1 LDQLVFVRTLIL
13 SKKKRDLDAWRQEQM
28 LLAPCILF
36 TSVIELGMAGLKKP
50 QQSVHSKPVD
60 DATANECK
68 HEFTLLMRYSS
79 GPRVMRAGEPVVIH
93 RQLPVP
99 C

>member
-1 LDQLVFVRTLIL
+1 MFGKRSLLISGERAQKRILSNYGPTGVRTDPHPEQE
-13 SKKKRDLDAWRQEQM
+13 KKYLDAWRQEH
-28 LLAPCILF
+28 LLPAPCILF

-68 HEFTLLMRYSS
+68 HDFTLLMR
-79 GPRVMRAGEPVVIH
+79 
-93 RQLPVP
+93 
-99 C
+99 